1 MDMKRLSLLTLV
13 AAPFV
18 ATAALAAPPAL
29 FLKNAAQGDQSEV
42 TLGNLA
48 AQRGASQGVRDYG
61 RRLASDHGAHL
72 GQVQALAGRMHVRIP
87 GGMKPDAR
95 AAYRQL
101 QTLRGGAFDR
111 MFVQHMITDHRKDI
125 GDYQMQ
131 ARTGDRE
138 TAALARA
145 TLPTL
150 REHLRI
156 AQSLNH

>member
-1 MDMKRLSLLTLV
+1 MKRTLLLALIIAPL
-13 AAPFV
+13 AA
-18 ATAALAAPPAL
+18 TSALALPAPA
-29 FLKNAAQGDQSEV
+29 FLKSAAQGDQSEV

-48 AQRGASQGVRDYG
+48 AQRGASAGVRDYG

-72 GQVQALAGRMHVRIP
+72 GKVQALAGSMHVRLP

-95 AAYRQL
+95 AAYRSL
-101 QTLRGGAFDR
+101 QKMHGRAFDR

-125 GDYQMQ
+125 ADYREQ
-131 ARTGDRE
+131 ARTGDRG
-138 TAALARA
+138 TAALARD

-156 AQSLNH
+156 AESLKR

>member
-1 MDMKRLSLLTLV
+1 MKRTTLLALIV
-13 AAPFV
+13 APLA
-18 ATAALAAPPAL
+18 ATSALALPAPA
-29 FLKNAAQGDQSEV
+29 FLKSAAQGDQSEV

-48 AQRGASQGVRDYG
+48 AQRGASAGVRNYG

-72 GQVQALAGRMHVRIP
+72 GKVQALAGRLHVRLT

-95 AAYRQL
+95 TTYRSL
-101 QTLRGGAFDR
+101 QTMRGRAFDR
-111 MFVQHMITDHRKDI
+111 MFVQHMIADHRKDI
-125 GDYQMQ
+125 GAYQMQ

-138 TAALARA
+138 TAAFARD

-156 AQSLNH
+156 AQGLRP

>member
-1 MDMKRLSLLTLV
+1 MKRLTLLALVVAPLTATAAV
-13 AAPFV
+13 AAP
-18 ATAALAAPPAL
+18 AAL

-48 AQRGASQGVRDYG
+48 AQRGASAGVRDYG

-72 GQVQALAGRMHVRIP
+72 GQVQGLAGRMHVRLA

-95 AAYRQL
+95 AAYRNL
-101 QTLRGGAFDR
+101 QRMRGRAFDR

-125 GDYQMQ
+125 AAYEMQ
-131 ARTGDRE
+131 VRTGDRE
-138 TAALARA
+138 TSRLARA

-156 AQSLNH
+156 AQSLRP

>member
-1 MDMKRLSLLTLV
+1 MKRLTLLALAIAPFAATSAV
-13 AAPFV
+13 AAPASV
-18 ATAALAAPPAL
+18 
-29 FLKNAAQGDQSEV
+29 FLKKAAQGDQSEV

-48 AQRGASQGVRDYG
+48 AQRGAFAGVRDYG
-61 RRLASDHGAHL
+61 RRLASDHGGHL
-72 GQVQALAGRMHVRIP
+72 GQVQSLAGRMHIRLP

-101 QTLRGGAFDR
+101 QRLRGRAFDR
-111 MFVQHMITDHRKDI
+111 MFVRHMIADHRADI
-125 GDYQMQ
+125 GEYQMQ

-156 AQSLNH
+156 AQRLSR